1 MLYKQEKGEMETQDI
16 RGALNVQY
24 LEVLKVSFPSFKG
37 EIFLT
42 NGKKKAS
49 ESPTMRKN
57 TILTVLRCFYVII
70 TAGGRATV
78 TNIGFVFISM
88 LKKNIKLLC
97 VD

>member
-1 MLYKQEKGEMETQDI
+1 MYSILRSSKFHSLQGEK
-16 RGALNVQY
+16 
-24 LEVLKVSFPSFKG
+24 F
-37 EIFLT
+37 FLT

-70 TAGGRATV
+70 TAGSRANV

-97 VD
+97 MD